1 MERTGQQS
9 RYPNIDAERARMG
22 LTYEELASYMGVTR
36 KTIYNWIKDGRI
48 PHRSLEMMS
57 RLFGRDIDYLL
68 GRTAN

>member
-36 KTIYNWIKDGRI
+36 KTIYNWIRTDVS
-48 PHRSLEMMS
+48 HREVLK
-57 RLFGRDIDYLL
+57 
-68 GRTAN
+68 

>member
-1 MERTGQQS
+1 MERMEQRS

-22 LTYEELASYMGVTR
+22 LTYEDLASYMGVTR

-48 PHRSLEMMS
+48 PQRSLEMMS
-57 RLFGRDIDYLL
+57 RLFDRDIDYLL